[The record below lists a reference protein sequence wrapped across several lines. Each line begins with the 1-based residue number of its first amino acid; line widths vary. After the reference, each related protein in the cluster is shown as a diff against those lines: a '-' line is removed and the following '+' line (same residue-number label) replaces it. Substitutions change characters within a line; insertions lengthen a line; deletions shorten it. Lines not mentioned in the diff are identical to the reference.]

1 MHQDR
6 HAKLINYLSLAM
18 IPDKGETVVDLP
30 PIFSMLWVMFVE
42 TEWHARRWTSRSLYA
57 AKTGTQRPM
66 SVLLIA
72 LRMMWKYDHRRV
84 ERIRTVMSEMHAGE
98 QKEYE
103 PQ

>member
-42 TEWHARRWTSRSLYA
+42 TKWHARRWTSHSLYA

-72 LRMMWKYDHRRV
+72 LRMILFFSLSRRTEV
-84 ERIRTVMSEMHAGE
+84 WNTGCPTLRELSL
-98 QKEYE
+98 
-103 PQ
+103 